1 MVKGTATKET
11 TMRMRKATVIKNLLV
26 VLTLILVFLVKS
38 PNVYGAT
45 DINEK
50 IKNASPYETIHVE
63 AGIYKVP
70 IEVNK
75 PLTLIA
81 EEGTLIQGNQDESLL
96 RITGDEVSV
105 SGFHFDQQLETNS
118 HMRSNEPE
126 PVIQIE
132 DAANFTFVD
141 NHVHFIGSGIRGN
154 SSPSMTITG
163 NEFKGK
169 GLEQRAHGLGAVEL
183 YASDDVFLADNHV
196 TNAVDGFYLDSLSG
210 AVIEDNVVT
219 NSRYATHLMF
229 SSNVYGTRNQF
240 EQNVNGLMIMDTENA
255 HFEENVFNHQYDWN
269 GFGVMIYNSK
279 GITIKKNEISRNNVG
294 VYIEDTI
301 DTSIQK
307 NLITGNQMALTW
319 SKENKGLVFS
329 ENSVISN
336 ILSTYGNQSVSIS
349 LDNGAVG
356 NYWDE
361 QLFRPTNDNIISSVP
376 FEARSFYDRLL
387 EGNRENQFLFESPG
401 ISLWTAAEKWLP
413 AERGTILDRFPLS
426 EATNAVLATKEERG
440 TEPLPY
446 LIAAMFL
453 LSIPLTL
460 LILVR
465 K

>member
-1 MVKGTATKET
+1 
-11 TMRMRKATVIKNLLV
+11 MRKAIVIRSIFIVFPLV
-26 VLTLILVFLVKS
+26 LVFLVKS

-50 IKNASPYETIHVE
+50 IEIANPYETIYIE
-63 AGIYKVP
+63 AGVYNEP

-105 SGFHFDQQLETNS
+105 SGFQFEQQHETNS

-126 PVIQIE
+126 PVVQIE
-132 DAANFTFVD
+132 DAADFTFVD
-141 NHVHFIGSGIRGN
+141 NHLRFIGSGIRGN
-154 SSPSMTITG
+154 NSPSMTITG
-163 NEFKGK
+163 NEFNGQ

-240 EQNVNGLMIMDTENA
+240 EQNVNGLMIMDAENA

-279 GITIKKNEISRNNVG
+279 GITIEKNEISRNNVG

-301 DTSIQK
+301 DTSIKK

-319 SKENKGLVFS
+319 SKENKGFTFS
-329 ENSVISN
+329 ENRVISN
-336 ILSTYGNQSVSIS
+336 ILSTYGNQSASIS
-349 LDNGAVG
+349 LDDGVVG

-361 QLFRPTNDNIISSVP
+361 QLFRPTNDNKISSVP

-401 ISLWTAAEKWLP
+401 VSLWTAAEKWLP

-426 EATNAVLATKEERG
+426 EAGNAVIGTKDERE
-440 TEPLPY
+440 TEPLFY
-446 LIAAMFL
+446 LISAMFL
-453 LSIPLTL
+453 LSIPSLL